1 MESDVAELQRQLRLK
16 DRNHQLM
23 LQEFEESKIMLER
36 KVEILSRKDSNQ
48 SEHITQL

>member
-1 MESDVAELQRQLRLK
+1 
-16 DRNHQLM
+16 M